1 MEKRQ
6 CAERERRCSAS
17 DCFLEGRENME
28 VAREDSAGDGGV
40 VMVFRVQGGSETMNW
55 EIRAMLGLRS
65 CSSLVV

>member
-1 MEKRQ
+1 
-6 CAERERRCSAS
+6 
-17 DCFLEGRENME
+17 ME

-40 VMVFRVQGGSETMNW
+40 VMVFRVQGGNETMNW